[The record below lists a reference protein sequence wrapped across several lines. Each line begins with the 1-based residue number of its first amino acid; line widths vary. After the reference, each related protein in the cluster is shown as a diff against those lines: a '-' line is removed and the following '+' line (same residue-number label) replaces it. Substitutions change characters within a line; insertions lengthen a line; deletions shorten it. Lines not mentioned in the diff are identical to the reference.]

1 MLKDKSGRDMVT
13 SDETVKT
20 SDQVTI
26 YSQFSLILGKIEVD
40 RWIIYHMPKINLIP
54 NGELLETFPL
64 KLKIIILGLH

>member
-40 RWIIYHMPKINLIP
+40 R
-54 NGELLETFPL
+54 
-64 KLKIIILGLH
+64 